1 MKCGC
6 LMFAHDGTI
15 DYGSQAVLAAR
26 LAKKHLDVP
35 VSLVS
40 DHDTIS
46 NIRKKFANLPFE
58 HIIEI
63 AKPSNNNIRFLGGET
78 LEFLNTSRS
87 SAYDLTPY
95 DRTLL
100 IDTDFLIFS
109 NQLSKYWDVDKE
121 FLITPGMLEIT
132 KDVNPCGYRVSPNT
146 IEMLWAT
153 NIMFSKTPDVKMI
166 FDLVDY
172 IKEEY
177 EYFSHLYEFDAVQF
191 RNDYAFSIACHILS
205 GHGCEPVH
213 GTLPVPVF
221 YIDKDRIVG
230 IQSNDQITFLVDNN
244 SKPIVS
250 KCQGQDVHIM
260 NKRDLLAHLDKLME
274 LTNE

>member
-6 LMFAHDGTI
+6 LIFAHDGTL

-26 LAKKHLDVP
+26 LAKKHLRVP
-35 VSLVS
+35 VSLIS
-40 DHDTIS
+40 DRDTIAS
-46 NIRKKFANLPFE
+46 IQQNFTNLPFE

-63 AKPSNNNIRFLGGET
+63 PKPTVTNIRFMGGKT
-78 LEFLNTSRS
+78 LDFINSSRS

-100 IDTDFLIFS
+100 IDSDFLIFS
-109 NQLSKYWDVDKE
+109 DQLGKFWDLEQD

-132 KDVNPCGYRVSPNT
+132 KNINPAGYRISPNT

-153 NIMFSKTPDVKMI
+153 NIMFSKTPEVKLI
-166 FDLVDY
+166 FDLVEY
-172 IKEEY
+172 IKQEY

-205 GHGCEPVH
+205 GHGCDPVH
-213 GTLPVPVF
+213 GTLPIPVF
-221 YIDKDRIVG
+221 YIDKDRIVD
-230 IQSNDQITFLVDNN
+230 IQSNDQITFLVDNSSN
-244 SKPIVS
+244 PIVS

-260 NKRDLLAHLDKLME
+260 NKRDLLDHLDRLME
-274 LTNE
+274 LANE